1 MTAPRWT
8 TACPDWERRIVAG
21 ESLIPCPPLFS
32 TEAEA
37 ALRIF
42 RALKIVDVP
51 GRPTFEEAC
60 REWVF
65 DFVAAI
71 FGAYDSETGRR
82 LINEFLLLISK
93 KNAKSTIAAGIMVT
107 ALVRNWR
114 DNAEFIII
122 APTIKVAK
130 NSADPA
136 MSMVTADPELFDILK
151 PVPHLRMIEHR
162 TTGATL
168 KILAA
173 DSDVVTGNKA
183 TGVLIDELHLF
194 GTKANAEAMLR
205 EARGGLTSRPEG
217 FVIALSTQGEEPP
230 AGVFKQWLD
239 RFRDIRDGKL
249 RAPKSLGVLYE
260 FPKAMLEAKDHLL
273 PENFY
278 VTNPN
283 MGASVDEE
291 FLLDEYSKAQQS
303 GEGSVRG
310 FLAKHLNV
318 EIGLNLRSNRWVGAD
333 FWEKATDETLTLDEL
348 IRRSEVIVAGID
360 GGGMDDLLGLCI
372 IGRETGTR
380 RWLMWTHAWCHEK
393 VLESRQKIAPLL
405 RDFEKDADLTIL
417 PDDCRDDIRQVCAIL
432 ERIAESGKLG
442 AERSIGVDRVGLPDI
457 VDEMERIGFTATTDK
472 GFGQIVAVRQ
482 GFELQSAILVAERR
496 LSFGDLVHA
505 KQRLM
510 NWCVANAKVE
520 PRGNAI
526 MITKQQAGVA
536 KIDPLMA
543 GFDAIFCMSLNPKAK
558 GGRAVWDTDEYDDPD
573 GE

>member
-1 MTAPRWT
+1 MTTPHWT
-8 TACPDWERRIVAG
+8 TACPDWEQRIVAR
-21 ESLIPCPPLFS
+21 ESLVPCSPLFS
-32 TEAEA
+32 AEAEA
-37 ALRIF
+37 ALKIF
-42 RALKIVDVP
+42 RDLRLVDVP
-51 GRPTFEEAC
+51 GSPAMEVAC

-71 FGAYDSETGRR
+71 FGAYDANTGRR

-93 KNAKSTIAAGIMVT
+93 KNSKSTIAAGIMVT
-107 ALVRNWR
+107 ALLRNWR

-151 PVPHLRMIEHR
+151 PVPHLKTIEHR

-260 FPKAMLEAKDHLL
+260 FPRAMLEAKEHLL

-303 GEGSVRG
+303 GEGSIRG

-333 FWEKATDETLTLDEL
+333 FWEKATDEKLTLDEL

-360 GGGMDDLLGLCI
+360 GGGMDDLLGLCV
-372 IGRETGTR
+372 IGREIGTR

-393 VLESRQKIAPLL
+393 VLESRKQIAQLL
-405 RDFEKDADLTIL
+405 RDFENDGDVTIL
-417 PDDCRDDIRQVCAIL
+417 PDDCRDDIQQVCAVL
-432 ERIAESGKLG
+432 ERIAASGKLG

-482 GFELQSAILVAERR
+482 GFELQSAILVTERR

-510 NWCVANAKVE
+510 NWCVTNAKVE

-543 GFDAIFCMSLNPKAK
+543 AFDAVFCMSLNPKAK
-558 GGRAVWDTDEYDDPD
+558 SGRAVWDTDEFDDAD
-573 GE
+573 EE